1 MLNPEL
7 RRRPGFTVSSH
18 GIAFRRD
25 APLAN
30 ASRPVLRAQ
39 NTMDE
44 PAVDATIP
52 RACSDVFRLWTSV
65 AVGALWSVAFVVALV
80 ILGSVAVQADMHAE
94 FRIEIGLG
102 LQLIAWNAF
111 AVTYLVLGVR
121 AFSGCDR
128 DELVRRVHGSP
139 LPRSALPRWL
149 LAGGG
154 GQAWAVVIAVG
165 AFASMVRALVEESTT
180 TPILAFAGVSVL
192 LSLLVIAFSFA
203 LHYARHDI
211 EQGGLRSRGPDRR
224 SSPTTSTWRSDVR
237 QLSGRPI
244 PK

>member
-1 MLNPEL
+1 
-7 RRRPGFTVSSH
+7 
-18 GIAFRRD
+18 
-25 APLAN
+25 
-30 ASRPVLRAQ
+30 
-39 NTMDE
+39 MDE

-80 ILGSVAVQADMHAE
+80 ILGSVAVQADVHAE

-139 LPRSALPRWL
+139 LPRSALQRWL

-211 EQGGLRSRGPDRR
+211 EQGGLAFAGPGPPVFSDYVYVAVGC
-224 SSPTTSTWRSDVR
+224 SATFGTTDTQVTTSAMRRVVTLHSALGWLLNTVVVAALVSLIVA
-237 QLSGRPI
+237 
-244 PK
+244 

>member
-1 MLNPEL
+1 MAKP
-7 RRRPGFTVSSH
+7 
-18 GIAFRRD
+18 AAD
-25 APLAN
+25 AA
-30 ASRPVLRAQ
+30 
-39 NTMDE
+39 
-44 PAVDATIP
+44 IP

-65 AVGALWSVAFVVALV
+65 AVGAVWSVAFVVVLV
-80 ILGSVAVQADMHAE
+80 VLGSVAVQADMQAE

-139 LPRSALPRWL
+139 LPRSALQRWL

-154 GQAWAVVIAVG
+154 GQGWAVIIAMG

-180 TPILAFAGVSVL
+180 PPILAFAGVSVL

-211 EQGGLRSRGPDRR
+211 EQGGLQFSGSGPPVFSDYVYMAVGC
-224 SSPTTSTWRSDVR
+224 SATFGTTDTQVTTSALRRVVTLHSALGCLLNTVVVAA
-237 QLSGRPI
+237 LVSLI
-244 PK
+244 VA